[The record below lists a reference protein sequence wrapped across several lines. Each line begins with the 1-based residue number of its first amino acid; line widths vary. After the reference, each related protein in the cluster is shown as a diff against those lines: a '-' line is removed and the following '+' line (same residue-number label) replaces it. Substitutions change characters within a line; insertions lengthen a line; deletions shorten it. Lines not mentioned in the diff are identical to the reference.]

1 MTADRATTKA
11 PDPVLDVRDLSVR
24 FRMRGGR
31 DIAAVTDARFS
42 VAPGE
47 CLALVGESGCGKS
60 VLASALL
67 GLLPANAATTG
78 SAVLGGDTDLLTAG
92 ERTLAR
98 TVRGR
103 RIGLVPQSPAAHLTP
118 VRTVRAQLEE
128 SLRELTGVRRSE
140 LPKSAL
146 AAAARASF
154 PEGHL
159 DRYPHEL
166 SGGLAQRAA
175 TALALIG
182 DAPLL
187 LADEPT
193 TGLDRDLVERT
204 VDELR
209 RHTDEGRA
217 LLIITHDLAAAERI
231 ADRVAVMYAGRIV
244 EIAEAEAFFG
254 APGPATPTPRVCW
267 TPCPSGSSPRSP
279 GCRRSWARCPTAAP
293 SPTAARTRTPAAPA
307 NARPSRRVWPATTG
321 SPAGHPPRRRSPPML
336 ELTRITAGYDRR
348 DPVVRDVSLH
358 VGAGEAVGLLG
369 PSGCGKSTLAKV
381 AALLHRPDAGTMTLD
396 GTVIR
401 GWRHR
406 APREQRTAVGVV
418 FQQPRLSADPRLS
431 LRELIAQPLRSTGRR
446 RDVPERVAEL
456 APLVGLSDELLERR
470 PHAVSDGQ
478 LQRACLARALV
489 LRPRLLICDEM
500 TAMLDASTTAALVA
514 VVERYRAESGA
525 ALLAVGHDR
534 VLLERWCDRTV
545 RWDERDTEKTP
556 AAIAGVND

>member
-1 MTADRATTKA
+1 
-11 PDPVLDVRDLSVR
+11 
-24 FRMRGGR
+24 MRGGR

-67 GLLPANAATTG
+67 GLLPANAETTG
-78 SAVLGGDTDLLTAG
+78 SAVLGGDTDLLTAD

-128 SLRELTGVRRSE
+128 SLRELTGVRG
-140 LPKSAL
+140 SAL
-146 AAAARASF
+146 GKAALVAAARASF

-217 LLIITHDLAAAERI
+217 LLIITHDLAAAMRI

-244 EIAEAEAFFG
+244 EIADAAPFFG
-254 APGPATPTPRVCW
+254 APGPRHPYARGLLDALPERDFAPI
-267 TPCPSGSSPRSP
+267 P
-279 GCRRSWARCPTAAP
+279 GMPPELGALPDGCAFAARCAYADARCTDERPAFASDLACHHAP
-293 SPTAARTRTPAAPA
+293 
-307 NARPSRRVWPATTG
+307 
-321 SPAGHPPRRRSPPML
+321 
-336 ELTRITAGYDRR
+336 
-348 DPVVRDVSLH
+348 
-358 VGAGEAVGLLG
+358 
-369 PSGCGKSTLAKV
+369 
-381 AALLHRPDAGTMTLD
+381 
-396 GTVIR
+396 
-401 GWRHR
+401 
-406 APREQRTAVGVV
+406 
-418 FQQPRLSADPRLS
+418 
-431 LRELIAQPLRSTGRR
+431 TGRTH
-446 RDVPERVAEL
+446 
-456 APLVGLSDELLERR
+456 LLKE
-470 PHAVSDGQ
+470 A
-478 LQRACLARALV
+478 A
-489 LRPRLLICDEM
+489 
-500 TAMLDASTTAALVA
+500 DA
-514 VVERYRAESGA
+514 
-525 ALLAVGHDR
+525 
-534 VLLERWCDRTV
+534 
-545 RWDERDTEKTP
+545 
-556 AAIAGVND
+556 

>member
-1 MTADRATTKA
+1 
-11 PDPVLDVRDLSVR
+11 
-24 FRMRGGR
+24 MRGGR

-67 GLLPANAATTG
+67 GLLPANAETSG
-78 SAVLGGDTDLLTAG
+78 SAVLGGDTDLLTAD

-128 SLRELTGVRRSE
+128 SLRELTGVRGSE
-140 LPKSAL
+140 LPKAAV
-146 AAAARASF
+146 AAAHRASF

-244 EIAEAEAFFG
+244 EIADAAPFFG
-254 APGPATPTPRVCW
+254 APGPRHPYARGLLDALPEREFAPI
-267 TPCPSGSSPRSP
+267 P
-279 GCRRSWARCPTAAP
+279 GMPPELGALPEGCAFAARCAYADARCTDERPAFASDLACHHAP
-293 SPTAARTRTPAAPA
+293 
-307 NARPSRRVWPATTG
+307 
-321 SPAGHPPRRRSPPML
+321 
-336 ELTRITAGYDRR
+336 
-348 DPVVRDVSLH
+348 
-358 VGAGEAVGLLG
+358 
-369 PSGCGKSTLAKV
+369 
-381 AALLHRPDAGTMTLD
+381 
-396 GTVIR
+396 
-401 GWRHR
+401 
-406 APREQRTAVGVV
+406 
-418 FQQPRLSADPRLS
+418 
-431 LRELIAQPLRSTGRR
+431 TGRTH
-446 RDVPERVAEL
+446 
-456 APLVGLSDELLERR
+456 PLKE
-470 PHAVSDGQ
+470 A
-478 LQRACLARALV
+478 A
-489 LRPRLLICDEM
+489 
-500 TAMLDASTTAALVA
+500 DA
-514 VVERYRAESGA
+514 
-525 ALLAVGHDR
+525 
-534 VLLERWCDRTV
+534 
-545 RWDERDTEKTP
+545 
-556 AAIAGVND
+556 